1 MVHIVCE
8 SGTLETMVD
17 TAKELGV
24 FTFDTCQLIHNICAK
39 ALDFEEENKKLLH
52 FIDTSLSRILTIM
65 QETCPEEV
73 YIDSK
78 EITEI
83 QTIFQELSKKNKDK

>member
-8 SGTLETMVD
+8 SGTFETMLD

-39 ALDFEEENKKLLH
+39 ALDFEKENKKLLH
-52 FIDTSLSRILTIM
+52 FIDSSLSRMLNIM

-78 EITEI
+78 EIIEI
-83 QTIFQELSKKNKDK
+83 QTIFLELSKKNKEK